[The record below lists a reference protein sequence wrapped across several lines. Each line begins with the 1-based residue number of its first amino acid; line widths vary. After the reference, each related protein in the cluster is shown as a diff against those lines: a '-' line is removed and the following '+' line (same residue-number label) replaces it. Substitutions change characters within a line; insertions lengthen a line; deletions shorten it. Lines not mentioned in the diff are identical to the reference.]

1 MIRILLALSLLLNF
15 SVPAWA
21 QFAED
26 ELLAPEVA
34 FAMQARV
41 EGDEV
46 VADWTIADGY
56 YLYRDRFLALSQ
68 TPGISLGELDI
79 PEGKIKDDPAFG
91 KVAIFRKQVQVRI
104 PIYVDGPKPRQLVLE
119 AGSQG
124 CADVGVCYPP
134 HRKRITLDLPATSV
148 ANEVAKPASP
158 ASNPLKGLTDLVESG
173 LGADDDEPLPP
184 EEAFKPTV
192 SVVDGNHIRID
203 WFIAEGYY
211 LYQERLKFKVLAP
224 EGVSF
229 GEAELPKAK
238 IKDDPTFGK
247 TPVYF
252 NELYAVLPVN
262 RPAGDALDLEIEYGY
277 QGCASIGL
285 CYPPE
290 KRSEKLTLPAFDGV
304 SQDSGAQ
311 SATTSK
317 PASSGATPV
326 ATAASAPVAGTEQDR
341 ITALLSG
348 SSVWVV
354 IGIMFVAGLGLAF
367 TACVYPMIPILS
379 SIIVGEGENVTPA
392 KGFLLSFIYVQGVA
406 ITYALIGVASG
417 FAGAGVQA
425 FFQNPLV
432 LTLFAVM
439 FVALALSMF
448 GFYNIQLPSGLQGKL
463 TEMSNNQQGGKLVG
477 VFIMGVLSALIVG
490 PCAGPVMV
498 GAAAFIAQ
506 SQDWVLGGLAFY
518 AMGNGIGAPLL
529 LVGAFGG
536 QFLPRAGT
544 WMDTVKA
551 VFGVVLLFVAVL
563 MLERVLPGPV
573 ALAVYATL
581 FIVSGI
587 YMGAFESLA
596 EGHSGWRKLWKG
608 LGLVMVFW
616 GAITLIGAATGGRD
630 VTNPLHR
637 LMAAQGAGGG
647 GEASAHVSFKRIKT
661 VEDLQS
667 EIAAANA
674 RGQAVMLDFYADWC
688 TYCITL
694 EDYVFP
700 HPQVRAAL
708 TGVHLIQ
715 ADVTANDDDDRA
727 LMNHVDIFA
736 PPAILFYG
744 LDGQERRDYR
754 VVGAIEPEDFATRI
768 TAAVGR

>member
-1 MIRILLALSLLLNF
+1 
-15 SVPAWA
+15 
-21 QFAED
+21 
-26 ELLAPEVA
+26 
-34 FAMQARV
+34 
-41 EGDEV
+41 
-46 VADWTIADGY
+46 
-56 YLYRDRFLALSQ
+56 
-68 TPGISLGELDI
+68 
-79 PEGKIKDDPAFG
+79 
-91 KVAIFRKQVQVRI
+91 
-104 PIYVDGPKPRQLVLE
+104 
-119 AGSQG
+119 
-124 CADVGVCYPP
+124 
-134 HRKRITLDLPATSV
+134 
-148 ANEVAKPASP
+148 
-158 ASNPLKGLTDLVESG
+158 
-173 LGADDDEPLPP
+173 
-184 EEAFKPTV
+184 
-192 SVVDGNHIRID
+192 
-203 WFIAEGYY
+203 
-211 LYQERLKFKVLAP
+211 
-224 EGVSF
+224 
-229 GEAELPKAK
+229 
-238 IKDDPTFGK
+238 
-247 TPVYF
+247 
-252 NELYAVLPVN
+252 
-262 RPAGDALDLEIEYGY
+262 
-277 QGCASIGL
+277 GCASIGL

-290 KRSEKLTLPAFDGV
+290 KRTEKLTLPAFAGTQQTAETNTGTSAEPGTEPNAAEKTETQADG
-304 SQDSGAQ
+304 
-311 SATTSK
+311 
-317 PASSGATPV
+317 ASTVAVAGATAEGSRP
-326 ATAASAPVAGTEQDR
+326 AGTEQDR

-379 SIIVGEGENVTPA
+379 SIIVGEGENVTPT
-392 KGFLLSFIYVQGVA
+392 KGFMLSLIYVQGVA

-425 FFQNPLV
+425 FFQNPIV

-448 GFYNIQLPSGLQGKL
+448 GFYNIQLPAGLQGKL
-463 TEMSNNQQGGKLVG
+463 TEMSNNQQGGKLLG

-536 QFLPRAGT
+536 QILPRAGT

-587 YMGAFESLA
+587 YMGAFESLG

-630 VTNPLHR
+630 VTNPLHK
-637 LMAAQGAGGG
+637 LMAVQASGGG
-647 GEASAHVSFKRIKT
+647 GEASTHVSFKRIKT
-661 VEDLQS
+661 VDDLQS

-700 HPQVRAAL
+700 HPDVRAAL
-708 TGVHLIQ
+708 AGVHLIQ
-715 ADVTANDDDDRA
+715 ADVTANDDADRA

-736 PPAILFYG
+736 PPAILFFG
-744 LDGQERRDYR
+744 TDGAERRDQR
-754 VVGAIEPEDFATRI
+754 VVGAIEPEDFAKVI
-768 TAAVGR
+768 QAATGG